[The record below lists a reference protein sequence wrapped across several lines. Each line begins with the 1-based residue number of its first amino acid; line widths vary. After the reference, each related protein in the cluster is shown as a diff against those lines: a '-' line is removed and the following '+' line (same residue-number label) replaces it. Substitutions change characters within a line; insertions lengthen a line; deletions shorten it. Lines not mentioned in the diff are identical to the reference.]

1 MTYMQVVIS
10 REAAYETI
18 KQLGLLSGCG
28 HPGLEFTDL
37 NFTKTQFQR
46 HYAPYIKR
54 CLEIDRILRLLG
66 SMVAKYRIAAE
77 YVGDAAEE
85 TRGLFDGGA
94 QGREPIESELFS
106 LEGELVTMEKNLD
119 IVTEQSVKLG
129 EHMEV
134 LRKVG
139 PILGGRGGGGGYAG
153 GGNRSRARSI
163 DRGLLGRGD
172 DAGIGTKTAQFRISK
187 IISGFNTQLLC
198 FALVFSRA
206 GCLCSHCFPLKKL
219 MSIPSSIC
227 ASKLIRAEAVRA
239 PGCGTGRNG
248 WCWELRFHAS
258 ACGRH
263 ASKGLGAEFLC
274 TRPAIGCLL

>member
-119 IVTEQSVKLG
+119 IVTAQSVKLS

-139 PILGGRGGGGGYAG
+139 PILGGRGGGRWLRRRWQPQPRSLDRPWTAG
-153 GGNRSRARSI
+153 QRRR
-163 DRGLLGRGD
+163 RGHRY
-172 DAGIGTKTAQFRISK
+172 K
-187 IISGFNTQLLC
+187 N
-198 FALVFSRA
+198 
-206 GCLCSHCFPLKKL
+206 
-219 MSIPSSIC
+219 C
-227 ASKLIRAEAVRA
+227 AV
-239 PGCGTGRNG
+239 P
-248 WCWELRFHAS
+248 H
-258 ACGRH
+258 
-263 ASKGLGAEFLC
+263 
-274 TRPAIGCLL
+274 